1 MRIGTRCDEAALDT
15 HIWLWRELEPS
26 RMRGSIARAL
36 ANPNNELWLS
46 PVSAWELLLLVER
59 GRIELDRT
67 VAEWVNLS
75 MANEGYR
82 TAPLTVEVAL
92 AAAQVQLEH
101 CDPADRLL
109 AATARSYDLVLVTTD
124 ERLAGGRGYAR
135 LRWRGESGAE

>member
-1 MRIGTRCDEAALDT
+1 
-15 HIWLWRELEPS
+15 
-26 RMRGSIARAL
+26 MRGSIARAL

-46 PVSAWELLLLVER
+46 PVSAWKLLLLVER

-67 VAEWVNLS
+67 VAEWVDLS

-101 CDPADRLL
+101 CAPADRLL

-124 ERLAGGRGYAR
+124 PRLAGGRGYAR